1 MYLLVFLKSDY
12 KRADFYPVLKPLP
25 EQSYLL
31 TFQVCLKQ
39 KCHAQ
44 VWHQVCQMIPSVGTH
59 GQSFH
64 SHWVCLGYF
73 FHRPWN
79 DTGIPLAACRV
90 SLQVI
95 PHLSHRHPMSS
106 SIFTH
111 TNPSP
116 WTLLMH
122 RSDTSHLL
130 PEQMRCRTLM
140 IHTDSG
146 MLSHYSPHFFNSFDP
161 KPDWA
166 SLIDEGDN
174 DSTTDF
180 LQSQCVRPC
189 GPFSFLVP
197 WTTKLSCFILEVL
210 SHTLKVY
217 HIRWT

>member
-1 MYLLVFLKSDY
+1 
-12 KRADFYPVLKPLP
+12 
-25 EQSYLL
+25 
-31 TFQVCLKQ
+31 
-39 KCHAQ
+39 
-44 VWHQVCQMIPSVGTH
+44 
-59 GQSFH
+59 
-64 SHWVCLGYF
+64 
-73 FHRPWN
+73 
-79 DTGIPLAACRV
+79 
-90 SLQVI
+90 
-95 PHLSHRHPMSS
+95 MSS

-130 PEQMRCRTLM
+130 PEQMRCRALM

-174 DSTTDF
+174 DSTMDF

-210 SHTLKVY
+210 PHTLKVY
-217 HIRWT
+217 HITLNIEAATKQMVQMEQLYIPIWMAWSLFGGLFFLTHLVLSCSIKSFSFSL